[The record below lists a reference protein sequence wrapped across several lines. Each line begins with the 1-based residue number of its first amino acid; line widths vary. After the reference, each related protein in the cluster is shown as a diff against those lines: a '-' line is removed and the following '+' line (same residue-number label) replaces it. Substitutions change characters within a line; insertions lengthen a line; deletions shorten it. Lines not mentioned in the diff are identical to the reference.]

1 MYLYYIQLFTWYA
14 DMTNFVKNIRPTYA
28 KILSFPSRYLV
39 PIQLKKNAKARLAKY
54 SVEITDDD
62 KGLPQNEVEEMKELQ
77 RSGWHYV
84 SDIRSMDREWS
95 LISALDVSIGKRN
108 ICCPW

>member
-1 MYLYYIQLFTWYA
+1 
-14 DMTNFVKNIRPTYA
+14 MTNFVKNIRPTYA

-84 SDIRSMDREWS
+84 SYILNQRRGR
-95 LISALDVSIGKRN
+95 ITYNRHLDVSISKRN
-108 ICCPW
+108 IRSS